1 MINMTFFRKSPFVTG
16 VTSAIFV
23 VLFLSVACAGEP
35 VSWEEDPFDF
45 SRADKS
51 YTYDPNGPDVN
62 EPFFAMVLQWAAEDS
77 LGTWS
82 GNDVLAYADALG
94 RSSKFPLEELVSF
107 SRNRPTKADEGI
119 WPDMKVKAIWDI
131 ELVSDLTPP
140 MPYSILGYHPGT
152 LHVSGRIRMAEVHL
166 GSVELTKEDGSV
178 KVSDIQLFRLET
190 GILILDVDG
199 WLDALLGK
207 RLDDAAMLGFVSAR
221 EDGRLIGLALSIGS
235 KGRPIYGELDFQQDK
250 VLANGR
256 AVASALSAAC
266 RSIFILGMDDPVARA
281 WGR

>member
-1 MINMTFFRKSPFVTG
+1 
-16 VTSAIFV
+16 
-23 VLFLSVACAGEP
+23 
-35 VSWEEDPFDF
+35 
-45 SRADKS
+45 
-51 YTYDPNGPDVN
+51 
-62 EPFFAMVLQWAAEDS
+62 
-77 LGTWS
+77 
-82 GNDVLAYADALG
+82 
-94 RSSKFPLEELVSF
+94 
-107 SRNRPTKADEGI
+107 
-119 WPDMKVKAIWDI
+119 
-131 ELVSDLTPP
+131 
-140 MPYSILGYHPGT
+140 
-152 LHVSGRIRMAEVHL
+152 MAEVHL